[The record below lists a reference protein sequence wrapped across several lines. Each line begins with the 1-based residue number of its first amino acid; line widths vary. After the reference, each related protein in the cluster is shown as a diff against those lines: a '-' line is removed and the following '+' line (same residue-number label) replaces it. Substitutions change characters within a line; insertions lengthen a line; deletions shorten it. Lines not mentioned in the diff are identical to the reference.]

1 MAFTRRLMAVLMADE
16 ERPHNVFDGGRSVSF
31 SENDLGSVNVWEALC
46 RRNHG
51 ASSLHPWNPRP
62 RQRKPLPDVDRFSVE
77 RCLKPANPRRLRN

>member
-1 MAFTRRLMAVLMADE
+1 MADDE

-62 RQRKPLPDVDRFSVE
+62 RFNKS
-77 RCLKPANPRRLRN
+77 RCRTSIGFRWRGA